1 MASSVHSVFGVAQFV
16 NETRERL
23 YRGIIVMLLIT
34 ASTSVYVARL
44 AHLQIVQGA
53 EHRQKAEQNRIRYIP
68 LPSDRGKILDRN
80 GKLLAANHLS
90 RSLYLWPRE
99 QPQEQ
104 WPIISA
110 KLSALLNVPTEEIL
124 QKLDKVGLDSK
135 TPVRIAK
142 NLTEAALVVL
152 SERTAEFPGIE
163 IRTEFSR
170 HYPNGNLAAHLLG
183 YIGEA
188 NQEELE
194 ANPKYPMGI
203 TIGKMGIERMLND
216 KIGGIWGTRTIEVNA
231 VGEQLRTLSER
242 DASSGDSVRLT
253 LDLEL
258 QKTAERALANRRGAV
273 VVLDVKTG
281 AVLAMAS
288 GPTFDP
294 NIFARQMTQADWE
307 RLQSPDKPLLN
318 RALQGYPPGSTFKIV
333 TSAAGMESDKFSPYS
348 MLATSAYITVG
359 GFRFH
364 EHSGGYGVIGF
375 RDALAYSSNTFFYQM
390 GLELGPEQIAQWGR
404 KLGIGETT
412 DLQLLGLEGGINGFL
427 PTPTE
432 KRKLYGEPWYIGDT
446 VSMAIG
452 QGLVLCTPLELAVMV
467 ASIANGGYRVKPHLL
482 SSQTNTP
489 ATKLVPTGMSPE
501 TVGMI
506 RQGLVAV
513 VQQGTARWLND
524 GSIPVTGG
532 KTGTSEVTGQASH
545 SLYVAFG
552 AANKAEIA
560 IAAIVEN
567 GGYGSVA
574 AAPIA
579 KEIFATYFQQKQ
591 RN

>member
-1 MASSVHSVFGVAQFV
+1 MSSSVHSLFAVGQFV
-16 NETRERL
+16 TETRERL
-23 YRGIIVMLLIT
+23 YRGIMVMLLIT
-34 ASTSVYVARL
+34 ASMSFYVARL

-53 EHRQKAEQNRIRYIP
+53 EYRQRAEENRIRYIP

-80 GKLLAANHLS
+80 GKILAANSLS

-99 QPQEQ
+99 QTKERWQ
-104 WPIISA
+104 IISA
-110 KLSALLNVPTEEIL
+110 KLSTVLKIPKEEIL
-124 QKLDKVGLDSK
+124 QKLAKVDFNSK

-142 NLTEAALVVL
+142 NVPEAALVAL

-163 IRTEFSR
+163 VRTEFNR
-170 HYPNGNLAAHLLG
+170 HYPNGNLAAHVLG

-188 NQEELE
+188 NQQELKV
-194 ANPKYPMGI
+194 NPQYPIGI
-203 TIGKMGIERMLND
+203 KIGKMGVEKMLNN

-231 VGEQLRTLSER
+231 IGEQLRILSER

-294 NIFARQMTQADWE
+294 NMFARKMTQADWE

-333 TSAAGMESDKFSPYS
+333 TSAAAMESDKFSPYS
-348 MLATSAYITVG
+348 MLATSDYITVG

-375 RDALAYSSNTFFYQM
+375 PKALAYSSNTFFYKM
-390 GLELGPEQIAQWGR
+390 GLELGPKNILKWGHN
-404 KLGIGETT
+404 LGIGKTT
-412 DLQLLGLEGGINGFL
+412 DLELLGLEGGMNGVI

-432 KRKLYGEPWYIGDT
+432 KQEWYGEPWYVGDT

-452 QGLVLCTPLELAVMV
+452 QGLVLSSPLELAVMV

-482 SSQTNTP
+482 SDLTNTP
-489 ATKLVPTGMSPE
+489 ATKPVHTGMSPE
-501 TVGMI
+501 TVAMI

-513 VQQGTARWLND
+513 VQKGTARFLND
-524 GSIPVTGG
+524 ASIPLTGG

-552 AANKAEIA
+552 AASKAEIA

-567 GGYGSVA
+567 GGYGSTA

-579 KEIFATYFQQKQ
+579 KQIFATYFQEKQ
-591 RN
+591 N

>member
-1 MASSVHSVFGVAQFV
+1 MSSSVHSLFAVGQFV
-16 NETRERL
+16 TETRERL
-23 YRGIIVMLLIT
+23 YRGMMVMLLIT
-34 ASTSVYVARL
+34 ASMSFYMARL

-53 EHRQKAEQNRIRYIP
+53 EHRQRAEENRIRYIP

-80 GKLLAANHLS
+80 GKLLAANSLS

-99 QPQEQ
+99 QPKER
-104 WPIISA
+104 WLTISA
-110 KLSALLNVPTEEIL
+110 KLSTVLKIPKEEIL
-124 QKLDKVGLDSK
+124 QKLAKVDFNS
-135 TPVRIAK
+135 TSPIRIAK
-142 NLTEAALVVL
+142 NLSEAALVVL
-152 SERTAEFPGIE
+152 SERTEEFPGIE
-163 IRTEFSR
+163 IRTEFTR
-170 HYPNGNLAAHLLG
+170 DYPNGNLAAHVLG

-188 NQEELE
+188 NQQELE
-194 ANPKYPMGI
+194 ANPRYPLGI
-203 TIGKMGIERMLND
+203 KIGKMGIEKMLDNT
-216 KIGGIWGTRTIEVNA
+216 IGGIWGTRAIEVNA
-231 VGEQLRTLSER
+231 IGEQLRVLKER
-242 DASSGDSVRLT
+242 HPSSGESVRLT

-294 NIFARQMTQADWE
+294 NMFARKMTQADWE

-333 TSAAGMESDKFSPYS
+333 TSAAAMESDKFAPYS
-348 MLATSAYITVG
+348 MLATSNYITVG

-375 RDALAYSSNTFFYQM
+375 PKALAYSSNTFFYQM
-390 GLELGPEQIAQWGR
+390 GLELGPEQIFQWGHN
-404 KLGIGETT
+404 LGIGKTT
-412 DLQLLGLEGGINGFL
+412 DLELLGLEGGMNGVI
-427 PTPTE
+427 PTPKE
-432 KRKLYGEPWYIGDT
+432 KREWYGEPWYVGDT

-452 QGLVLCTPLELAVMV
+452 QGLVLSSPLELAVMV

-482 SSQTNTP
+482 ADRTNTP
-489 ATKLVPTGMSPE
+489 ATKPVHTGMSPE
-501 TVGMI
+501 TVAMI

-513 VQQGTARWLND
+513 VQKGTARSLND
-524 GSIPVTGG
+524 ASIPLTGG

-552 AANKAEIA
+552 AASKAEIA

-567 GGYGSVA
+567 GGYGSTA

-579 KEIFATYFQQKQ
+579 KQIFATYYKQKQ
-591 RN
+591 N

>member
-1 MASSVHSVFGVAQFV
+1 MASSVQPVFGVTQFF
-16 NETRERL
+16 NQTRERL
-23 YRGIIVMLLIT
+23 YRGIMIMLLIT
-34 ASTSVYVARL
+34 ASMSMYVARL

-53 EHRQKAEQNRIRYIP
+53 EHRQRAEQNRIRYIP

-99 QPQEQ
+99 QTKEQ
-104 WPIISA
+104 WEIVSA
-110 KLSALLNVPTEEIL
+110 KLSALLNISTEEIL
-124 QKLDKVGLDSK
+124 QKLEKVGLDSK
-135 TPVRIAK
+135 APVRVAK
-142 NLTEAALVVL
+142 NLNEAALVVL
-152 SERTAEFPGIE
+152 SERTAEFPGME

-170 HYPNGNLAAHLLG
+170 YYPNGNLAAHLLG

-188 NQEELE
+188 NQKELE
-194 ANPKYPMGI
+194 ANPQYPMGI
-203 TIGKMGIERMLND
+203 AIGKMGVERMVND

-231 VGEQLRTLSER
+231 IGEQLRILSER

-288 GPTFDP
+288 GPSFNP
-294 NIFARQMTQADWE
+294 NIFARQMTQTDWE

-318 RALQGYPPGSTFKIV
+318 RALQSYPPGSTFKIV

-390 GLELGPEQIAQWGR
+390 GLGLGPEQIAQWGR
-404 KLGIGETT
+404 KLGVGETT
-412 DLQLLGLEGGINGFL
+412 DLELLGLEGGINGVI

-432 KRKLYGEPWYIGDT
+432 KQKLYGEPWYIGDT

-489 ATKLVPTGMSPE
+489 ATKPIHTGMSPE
-501 TVGMI
+501 TVAMI

-513 VQQGTARWLND
+513 VQKGTARLLND
-524 GSIPVTGG
+524 GSIPLTGG

-579 KEIFATYFQQKQ
+579 KEIFATYFQGK
-591 RN
+591 